1 MWQFKF
7 CKFAS
12 TYKLMECVAQLSEIQ
27 LVVRHCE
34 ASGHSH
40 CMDFVLRAYSNDLTP
55 ISSYSRAQVGLE
67 VTHRLLSSSFLGLPY
82 RILNTSPRKELLR
95 RV

>member
-12 TYKLMECVAQLSEIQ
+12 TYKLLECVAQLSEIQ

-40 CMDFVLRAYSNDLTP
+40 CMDFVFRAYSNDLTP
-55 ISSYSRAQVGLE
+55 ISS
-67 VTHRLLSSSFLGLPY
+67 
-82 RILNTSPRKELLR
+82 
-95 RV
+95 